1 MDFIVEKDP
10 GLIPQ
15 VLSKILDS
23 CVNGVTLADPDQED
37 MPLVYVNKAFETITG
52 YTLAETVGKNCRFLQ
67 GNEHDQTGVNQLREA
82 IRNKESVEVTLRNYR
97 KNGELF
103 YNHLLISPLFDS
115 NGNLLYFL
123 GVQYDVTPKIRAEE
137 EIKELKEQVAKLK
150 SRSFFDFFKRPV

>member
-37 MPLVYVNKAFETITG
+37 IPLVYANKAFEEMTG
-52 YTLAETVGKNCRFLQ
+52 YTQEEVLGRNCRFLQ
-67 GNEHDQTGVNQLREA
+67 GAEHEQEGVKKLREA
-82 IRNKESVEVTLRNYR
+82 IKNEVPIEVTLKNYR

-103 YNHLLISPLFDS
+103 YNQLKMTPLFDPK
-115 NGNLLYFL
+115 GNLLYFL
-123 GVQYDVTPKIRAEE
+123 GVQYDITRLIAAEE
-137 EIKELKEQVAKLK
+137 EIKRLSQSIESLK
-150 SRSFFDFFKRPV
+150 S

>member
-37 MPLVYVNKAFETITG
+37 LPLVYVNKAFETITG
-52 YTLAETVGKNCRFLQ
+52 YTLEETVGKNCRFLQ
-67 GNEHDQTGVNQLREA
+67 GNEHDQTAVKQLREA
-82 IRNKESVEVTLRNYR
+82 IKNKISVEVVLRNYR

-103 YNHLLISPLFDS
+103 YNHLLMSPLFDS

-123 GVQYDVTPKIRAEE
+123 GVQYDVTPQIRAEE
-137 EIKELKEQVAKLK
+137 EIKALKEQLAA
-150 SRSFFDFFKRPV
+150 FKK

>member
-67 GNEHDQTGVNQLREA
+67 GNEHDQTGVNRLREA

-150 SRSFFDFFKRPV
+150 NRSFFDFFK

>member
-23 CVNGVTLADPDQED
+23 CVNGVSLADPDQED

-67 GNEHDQTGVNQLREA
+67 GNEHDQAEIKQLREA
-82 IRNKESVEVTLRNYR
+82 IKNKKPVEVTLRNYR
-97 KNGELF
+97 KSGELF
-103 YNHLLISPLFDS
+103 YNHLLMSPLFDS

-123 GVQYDVTPKIRAEE
+123 GVQYDVTPQIRAEE
-137 EIKELKEQVAKLK
+137 EIKNLREQLASLKK
-150 SRSFFDFFKRPV
+150 

>member
-23 CVNGVTLADPDQED
+23 CVNGVSLADPDQED

-67 GNEHDQTGVNQLREA
+67 GKEHDQVGLSQLREA
-82 IRNKESVEVTLRNYR
+82 IKNRQPVEVTLRNYR

-103 YNHLLISPLFDS
+103 YNHLNMSPLFDS
-115 NGNLLYFL
+115 HGNLLYFL
-123 GVQYDVTPKIRAEE
+123 GVQFDVTPQIRAAE
-137 EIKELKEQVAKLK
+137 EIKSLKEQLATLQK
-150 SRSFFDFFKRPV
+150 

>member
-52 YTLAETVGKNCRFLQ
+52 YTLAETVGRNCRFLQ
-67 GNEHDQTGVNQLREA
+67 GDEHDQAGVKQL
-82 IRNKESVEVTLRNYR
+82 KEGIKNRKPVEVVLRNFR

-103 YNHLLISPLFDS
+103 YNHLLVSPLFDS
-115 NGNLLYFL
+115 HGNLLYFL
-123 GVQYDVTPKIRAEE
+123 GVQLDITPKIRAEE
-137 EIKELKEQVAKLK
+137 EIKALKEQLAVLK
-150 SRSFFDFFKRPV
+150 R

>member
-150 SRSFFDFFKRPV
+150 NRSFFDFFK

>member
-37 MPLVYVNKAFETITG
+37 LPLVYVNKAFEQITG
-52 YTLAETVGKNCRFLQ
+52 YTLEETVGKNCRFLQ
-67 GNEHDQTGVNQLREA
+67 GNEHDQAGVQQLRDA
-82 IRNKESVEVTLRNYR
+82 IKNRKPVEVVLRNYR

-103 YNHLLISPLFDS
+103 YNHLLVSPLFDS
-115 NGNLLYFL
+115 HDNLLYFL
-123 GVQYDVTPKIRAEE
+123 GVQFDITPQIRAEE
-137 EIKELKEQVAKLK
+137 EIKSLTEQLAALKK
-150 SRSFFDFFKRPV
+150 SIFRCMRKR

>member
-23 CVNGVTLADPDQED
+23 CVNGVSLADPDQPD
-37 MPLVYVNKAFETITG
+37 MPLVYVNKAFEAITG

-67 GNEHDQTGVNQLREA
+67 GNEHNQEGVLQLREA
-82 IRNKESVEVTLRNYR
+82 IKNKKSIEVVLRNYR

-103 YNHLLISPLFDS
+103 YNHLLMSPLFDS
-115 NGNLLYFL
+115 KGNLLYFL
-123 GVQYDVTPKIRAEE
+123 GVQYDITPQIRAEE
-137 EIKELKEQVAKLK
+137 EIKSLKEQLAALK
-150 SRSFFDFFKRPV
+150 K

>member
-23 CVNGVTLADPDQED
+23 CVNGVSLADPDQED
-37 MPLVYVNKAFETITG
+37 MPLVYVNKAFENITG
-52 YTLAETVGKNCRFLQ
+52 YTLAETVGRNCRFLQ
-67 GNEHDQTGVNQLREA
+67 GNEHEQAGVAQLREA
-82 IRNKESVEVTLRNYR
+82 IKNKKSVEVTLRNYR

-103 YNHLLISPLFDS
+103 YNHLVMSPLFDS

-123 GVQYDVTPKIRAEE
+123 GVQFDVTPQIRAAE
-137 EIKELKEQVAKLK
+137 EIKELKEHIARLK
-150 SRSFFDFFKRPV
+150 K

>member
-23 CVNGVTLADPDQED
+23 CVNGVSLADPDQED
-37 MPLVYVNKAFETITG
+37 LPLVYVNKAFEAITG
-52 YTLAETVGKNCRFLQ
+52 YTLEETVGKNCRFLQ
-67 GNEHDQTGVNQLREA
+67 GNERDQTAVNQLREA
-82 IRNKESVEVTLRNYR
+82 IKNKESVEVVLRNYR

-103 YNHLLISPLFDS
+103 YNHLLMSPLFDS

-123 GVQYDVTPKIRAEE
+123 GVQYDITPQIRAEE
-137 EIKELKEQVAKLK
+137 EIKALKEQLEALK
-150 SRSFFDFFKRPV
+150 K